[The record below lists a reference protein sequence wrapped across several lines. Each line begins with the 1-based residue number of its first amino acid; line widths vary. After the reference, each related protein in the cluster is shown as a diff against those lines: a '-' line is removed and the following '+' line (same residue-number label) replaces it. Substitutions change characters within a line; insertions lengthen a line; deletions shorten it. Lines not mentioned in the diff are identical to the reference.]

1 MKKQLR
7 ITVSGQSFD
16 VTVETLTAPKP
27 AALAPAPVAAPA
39 VAAAPAP
46 VAAPAAPA
54 AGTGTPVVSP
64 LAGKVVSL
72 SAQPGAAVKKDETI
86 IVLEAMKMNTDIPAP
101 VDGTIASFAVQPG
114 DTVAEGQ
121 ILAYLG

>member
-7 ITVSGQSFD
+7 ITVSGQTFD
-16 VTVETLTAPKP
+16 VTVETLGAAPIP
-27 AALAPAPVAAPA
+27 TGAPVPVAPVA
-39 VAAAPAP
+39 VAAPAP
-46 VAAPAAPA
+46 VSAPAAPA
-54 AGTGTPVVSP
+54 AGAGTPVLSP

-72 SAQPGAAVKKDETI
+72 SAQPGAAVKKDQTI

-121 ILAYLG
+121 VLAYIG

>member
-27 AALAPAPVAAPA
+27 TAAGPVVVAPVP
-39 VAAAPAP
+39 AAAPAP
-46 VAAPAAPA
+46 VAAPAPTAA
-54 AGTGTPVVSP
+54 AGTGTPVLSP

-72 SAQPGAAVKKDETI
+72 SAQPGTAVKKDQTI

-121 ILAYLG
+121 VLAYLG